1 MDSNIEEIRD
11 WMSKNLMTI
20 SMITAQYNVSRT
32 TLLYRMRLLNIKP
45 FITFDRIHL
54 YLVSDLDR
62 VMLGKE
68 KEKKYE
74 IWYRIRVLGNR
85 VEM

>member
-20 SMITAQYNVSRT
+20 SKITTQYNVSRT
-32 TLLYRMRLLNIKP
+32 TLLYRMRLFNIKP

-54 YLVSDLDR
+54 SLVSDLER

-68 KEKKYE
+68 KEDS
-74 IWYRIRVLGNR
+74 
-85 VEM
+85 

>member
-1 MDSNIEEIRD
+1 MDSSIEEIRD

-20 SMITAQYNVSRT
+20 SKITTQYNVSRT
-32 TLLYRMRLLNIKP
+32 PLLYRMRLFNIKP

-54 YLVSDLDR
+54 YLVSDLER

-68 KEKKYE
+68 KEE
-74 IWYRIRVLGNR
+74 S
-85 VEM
+85 

>member
-32 TLLYRMRLLNIKP
+32 TLLYRMRLFNIKP

-54 YLVSDLDR
+54 YLVSDLER

-68 KEKKYE
+68 KEE
-74 IWYRIRVLGNR
+74 N
-85 VEM
+85 

>member
-1 MDSNIEEIRD
+1 
-11 WMSKNLMTI
+11 MTI

-68 KEKKYE
+68 KEE
-74 IWYRIRVLGNR
+74 S
-85 VEM
+85 

>member
-1 MDSNIEEIRD
+1 MDSSIEEIRD

-32 TLLYRMRLLNIKP
+32 TNTRSSVLLNIKP

-68 KEKKYE
+68 KEE
-74 IWYRIRVLGNR
+74 S
-85 VEM
+85 

>member
-1 MDSNIEEIRD
+1 MDSSIEEIRD

-45 FITFDRIHL
+45 FITFDCIHL

-68 KEKKYE
+68 KEE
-74 IWYRIRVLGNR
+74 S
-85 VEM
+85 

>member
-1 MDSNIEEIRD
+1 MDSCIEEIRD

-20 SMITAQYNVSRT
+20 SMITAQYSVSRT

-68 KEKKYE
+68 KEE
-74 IWYRIRVLGNR
+74 S
-85 VEM
+85 

>member
-20 SMITAQYNVSRT
+20 SKITTQYNVSRT
-32 TLLYRMRLLNIKP
+32 TLLYRMRLFNIKP
-45 FITFDRIHL
+45 FITFARIHL
-54 YLVSDLDR
+54 YLVSDLER

-68 KEKKYE
+68 KEE
-74 IWYRIRVLGNR
+74 S
-85 VEM
+85 

>member
-1 MDSNIEEIRD
+1 MDSSIEEIRD
-11 WMSKNLMTI
+11 WMSKNLMTF

-54 YLVSDLDR
+54 YLVSDLER

-68 KEKKYE
+68 KEE
-74 IWYRIRVLGNR
+74 S
-85 VEM
+85 

>member
-32 TLLYRMRLLNIKP
+32 TLLYRMRLFNIKP

-54 YLVSDLDR
+54 YLVSDLER

-68 KEKKYE
+68 KEE
-74 IWYRIRVLGNR
+74 S
-85 VEM
+85 

>member
-54 YLVSDLDR
+54 YLVGDLDR

-68 KEKKYE
+68 KEKK
-74 IWYRIRVLGNR
+74 
-85 VEM
+85 

>member
-1 MDSNIEEIRD
+1 MDSSIEEIRD

-20 SMITAQYNVSRT
+20 SKITTQYNVPRT
-32 TLLYRMRLLNIKP
+32 TLLYRMRLFNIKP

-54 YLVSDLDR
+54 YLVSDLER

-68 KEKKYE
+68 KEE
-74 IWYRIRVLGNR
+74 S
-85 VEM
+85 